1 MDTLIAAAVG
11 CGLPVERP
19 EATMIMV
26 CGAAAT
32 QVAVLSLGSIVRAE
46 RIPVGGEAVDAAIVQ
61 HLRHQHQL
69 MLPSQS
75 VRPLQLAL
83 EGNGL
88 TPEGPEVT
96 EIHGRDVAT
105 GLARS
110 VKVDTAA
117 VRRAIQTPLTAVLD
131 GIGKVLRDCPPD
143 LVADLA
149 DRGIM
154 MVGGSALLPGL
165 DQMLRQ
171 ATGMPVHIAEQP
183 ELCAVEGLGAMLE
196 GRITLWCW
204 TRSAP
209 EPHLDPPSLLPGPV
223 RIRAGGPARVPGR
236 SRPFQRSGVYRG
248 PGWAGASAA
257 QQYRAQPLVRVPAAA
272 GAAGTARP
280 ATHEHRQGGD
290 MTSAASFPRDGRTPW
305 SSAVAWTRTGRCSPR
320 GELVRGCAQ
329 LLAGKLAE
337 LPAGTARV
345 DLDMSGVH
353 FMDTAGLQFL
363 EVLREHARRRS
374 MPVTTCRWSG
384 QPRRILELAGLD
396 TTDPLR
402 SPRRALAGRVGGGA
416 GARGAA
422 ASAPGGGRA
431 AAAGHRVPPGHRP
444 GARHPDGDVRLL
456 LGRGVAHP
464 AGGVAAVQHQAAHR
478 GRVADGVR
486 GGGGHSPPPEVR
498 TALARALARR
508 AAR

>member
-1 MDTLIAAAVG
+1 MSPAPASGSEVLSGRRPVADPPSGAARPPFGGPSPGPPEKAPPPPGAHDAKRPAVRRAQAAHSGGTAVTASLEQLRRCHFAVDLGAARTRVYVKGAGLVVDQPSVAAVNTRTGALIAVGEFAEKMTGRTPDYIRVVRPVTGGTVVDIEMAQRMLRQLIGDRTRRALRRRPRLRAAACTPHDADPLAQRAAIETLVGLGARRVELVDTLIAAAVG

-61 HLRHQHQL
+61 HLRHQHEL

-88 TPEGPEVT
+88 TPQGPEVT

-196 GRITLWCW
+196 GRI
-204 TRSAP
+204 AP
-209 EPHLDPPSLLPGPV
+209 MVLDPL
-223 RIRAGGPARVPGR
+223 
-236 SRPFQRSGVYRG
+236 
-248 PGWAGASAA
+248 GA
-257 QQYRAQPLVRVPAAA
+257 
-272 GAAGTARP
+272 
-280 ATHEHRQGGD
+280 
-290 MTSAASFPRDGRTPW
+290 
-305 SSAVAWTRTGRCSPR
+305 
-320 GELVRGCAQ
+320 
-329 LLAGKLAE
+329 
-337 LPAGTARV
+337 
-345 DLDMSGVH
+345 
-353 FMDTAGLQFL
+353 
-363 EVLREHARRRS
+363 
-374 MPVTTCRWSG
+374 
-384 QPRRILELAGLD
+384 
-396 TTDPLR
+396 
-402 SPRRALAGRVGGGA
+402 
-416 GARGAA
+416 
-422 ASAPGGGRA
+422 
-431 AAAGHRVPPGHRP
+431 
-444 GARHPDGDVRLL
+444 
-456 LGRGVAHP
+456 
-464 AGGVAAVQHQAAHR
+464 
-478 GRVADGVR
+478 
-486 GGGGHSPPPEVR
+486 
-498 TALARALARR
+498 
-508 AAR
+508 